1 MTESALVIGGVTPSD
16 LTADLAKALD
26 KTDFVIS
33 LEVRRGEVSEYADVV
48 LPVAPG
54 MPVSYAGMVVIVVA
68 VLSSILTILYAFQ
81 QDGWREL
88 LSFSSAEN
96 GSIAVAMLGVIAGNP
111 ITVWVLGRAKTPEPA
126 EHGGIVVASEHGD
139 KTKREV
145 LRGGWLIGYLE
156 RLAIVAAVV
165 LGRFEIVAAVIAV
178 KGLGRFSELDNAAA
192 RERFIIGTLTS
203 IIWAGT
209 CALLIVSA
217 NS

>member
-1 MTESALVIGGVTPSD
+1 VIQGLLGTLGSTVVWFGAIVVVLVALAIAWVAARFESPRLGLVALV
-16 LTADLAKALD
+16 
-26 KTDFVIS
+26 
-33 LEVRRGEVSEYADVV
+33 
-48 LPVAPG
+48 PVGLGA
-54 MPVSYAGMVVIVVA
+54 AAA
-68 VLSSILTILYAFQ
+68 VFGL
-81 QDGWREL
+81 EL
-88 LSFSSAEN
+88 LPPDPAHRTVL
-96 GSIAVAMLGVIAGNP
+96 SIAVAMLGVIAGNP

>member
-1 MTESALVIGGVTPSD
+1 VIQGLLGTLGSTVVWFG
-16 LTADLAKALD
+16 AI
-26 KTDFVIS
+26 V
-33 LEVRRGEVSEYADVV
+33 VV
-48 LPVAPG
+48 LIALAIAWVAARFESPRLGLVALIPVGLGAAAAVFGLELLP
-54 MPVSYAGMVVIVVA
+54 PDPAYRT
-68 VLSSILTILYAFQ
+68 VLS
-81 QDGWREL
+81 
-88 LSFSSAEN
+88 
-96 GSIAVAMLGVIAGNP
+96 IAIAMLGVIAGNP

>member
-1 MTESALVIGGVTPSD
+1 MIQGLLGTLGSTVVWFGAIV
-16 LTADLAKALD
+16 
-26 KTDFVIS
+26 
-33 LEVRRGEVSEYADVV
+33 VV
-48 LPVAPG
+48 LVALAIAWVAARFESPRLGLIALIPVGLGA
-54 MPVSYAGMVVIVVA
+54 AAA
-68 VLSSILTILYAFQ
+68 VFGL
-81 QDGWREL
+81 EL
-88 LSFSSAEN
+88 LPPDPAYRTVL
-96 GSIAVAMLGVIAGNP
+96 SIAVAMLGVIAGNP

>member
-1 MTESALVIGGVTPSD
+1 MIQGLLGTLGSTVVWFGAIV
-16 LTADLAKALD
+16 
-26 KTDFVIS
+26 
-33 LEVRRGEVSEYADVV
+33 VV
-48 LPVAPG
+48 LIALAIAWVAARFESPRLGLVALIPVGLGAAAAVFGLELLP
-54 MPVSYAGMVVIVVA
+54 PDPAYRT
-68 VLSSILTILYAFQ
+68 VLS
-81 QDGWREL
+81 
-88 LSFSSAEN
+88 
-96 GSIAVAMLGVIAGNP
+96 IAIAMLGVIAGNP

>member
-1 MTESALVIGGVTPSD
+1 MTPASPAIAITSQPVPAADRPGETGALIAGSRWTSSGGGPTVIT
-16 LTADLAKALD
+16 
-26 KTDFVIS
+26 
-33 LEVRRGEVSEYADVV
+33 Y
-48 LPVAPG
+48 
-54 MPVSYAGMVVIVVA
+54 
-68 VLSSILTILYAFQ
+68 
-81 QDGWREL
+81 
-88 LSFSSAEN
+88 SFATSSADY
-96 GSIAVAMLGVIAGNP
+96 SP
-111 ITVWVLGRAKTPEPA
+111 TTPFSTS
-126 EHGGIVVASEHGD
+126 ASPLSEAD
-139 KTKREV
+139 RQTTREV

>member
-1 MTESALVIGGVTPSD
+1 VIQGLLGTLGSTVVWFGAIVVVLVALAIAWVAARFESPRLGLVALV
-16 LTADLAKALD
+16 
-26 KTDFVIS
+26 
-33 LEVRRGEVSEYADVV
+33 
-48 LPVAPG
+48 PVGLGA
-54 MPVSYAGMVVIVVA
+54 AAA
-68 VLSSILTILYAFQ
+68 VFGL
-81 QDGWREL
+81 EL
-88 LSFSSAEN
+88 LPPDPAYRTEL
-96 GSIAVAMLGVIAGNP
+96 SIAVAMLGVIAGNP